1 MHNFK
6 INKIF
11 NKVDSNISKLDKLEQ
26 EIKKFFYDFLL
37 KSQINYY
44 HQRIKEE
51 LMNQKLPF
59 YEELESKE

>member
-11 NKVDSNISKLDKLEQ
+11 NKVDSNLSKLDKLEQ
-26 EIKKFFYDFLL
+26 EIKKFFLDFLL